1 VIEQIRRL
9 DEESKTQ
16 VLAQAGQ
23 SESARHWSCGVSQ
36 AKNDELPSAL
46 DTVAHRSPAPQSLS
60 LVHLAET
67 QTPLVAPHWQICP
80 VAQSESLR
88 HAPTHL
94 QKPDP

>member
-1 VIEQIRRL
+1 MRRP
-9 DEESKTQ
+9 EESERQ
-16 VLAQAGQ
+16 VFAQAGQ
-23 SESARHWSCGVSQ
+23 SEFVRHWSCGVWQ

-46 DTVAHRSPAPQSLS
+46 DTVAHKSPAPQSPS
-60 LVHLAET
+60 LVHFAET

-88 HAPTHL
+88 HAATHL